1 MDHIAD
7 IPMFATE
14 TAIIEMAIKSEIIVR
29 MMMDGGGADISIR
42 LEESDLGS
50 EVEMNDI
57 LKLERKTRDE
67 E

>member
-1 MDHIAD
+1 
-7 IPMFATE
+7 MFATE